1 MATIK
6 VRQNGPYLV
15 EGDDV
20 TLVDW
25 NGERLYRFAKRPFAL
40 CRCGGSTNKPFCDGT
55 HSRIGFAAAE
65 AAVPGSGDKPARKA
79 GLAIGDW

>member
-6 VRQNGPYLV
+6 VRQNGSLLV

-25 NGERLYRFAKRPFAL
+25 NGNEYALAKRPFSL
-40 CRCGGSTNKPFCDGT
+40 CRCGASTRKPFCDGT
-55 HSRIGFAAAE
+55 HSKIGFAAAE
-65 AAVPGSGDKPARKA
+65 AAVPGSGDKPAV
-79 GLAIGDW
+79 